1 MTPAYHHGALREALL
16 QSAEAIL
23 DRDGVGALTLRAA
36 AREAGVSHAAPAHH
50 FGDLTGLLTA
60 LAAAG
65 FARLRAR
72 LQAGIDAAGP
82 DADAQLIALGHV
94 YVGFARTYPGLF
106 QLMFRSERLDWSSPE
121 LVAAGDSTFALLT
134 ENEPGGSAPAATLVV
149 AMSRWS
155 LVHGLATLLI
165 DGRVIPFAEKAQV
178 DTDHLIERVI
188 AGIVDR
194 HDKNRLF

>member
-1 MTPAYHHGALREALL
+1 MTPTYHHGALREALL

-23 DRDGVGALTLRAA
+23 DREGVGALTLRAA
-36 AREAGVSHAAPAHH
+36 ARAAGVSHAAPAHH

-82 DADAQLIALGHV
+82 DADARLIALGRF
-94 YVGFARTYPGLF
+94 YVGFARAYPGLF

-121 LVAAGDSTFALLT
+121 LVAAGEAAFALLT
-134 ENEPGGSAPAATLVV
+134 GDEPGDRAHAANLVV

-165 DGRVIPFAEKAQV
+165 DGRVVPFAQKARV
-178 DTDHLIERVI
+178 DTEQLIDRVI
-188 AGIVDR
+188 AGIVD
-194 HDKNRLF
+194 K